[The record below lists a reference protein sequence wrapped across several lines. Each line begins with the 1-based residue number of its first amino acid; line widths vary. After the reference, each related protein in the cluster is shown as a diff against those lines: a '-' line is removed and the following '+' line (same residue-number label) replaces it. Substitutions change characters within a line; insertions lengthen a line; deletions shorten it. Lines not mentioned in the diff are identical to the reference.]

1 MNRFLK
7 YGLMIAAVGV
17 LSCPVTSYAQDGAT
31 GPSGERVEQFKQ
43 RFQER
48 WNQAYEGASDEQKA
62 KMDAKREQW
71 QGMSQDERRAA
82 FRERRQQNDR
92 GKPGP
97 GVRPFDND
105 PGFGRGAP
113 GRGFREGGPVRGPS
127 VAPRFRNR

>member
-1 MNRFLK
+1 MSQLIK
-7 YGLMIAAVGV
+7 LGLMAVTVGV
-17 LSCPVTSYAQDGAT
+17 FSFPLTTYAQENAVDPGA
-31 GPSGERVEQFKQ
+31 ERTRQFKQ

-48 WNQAYEGASDEQKA
+48 WNRAYEGASDEQKA
-62 KMDAKREQW
+62 QMDARREQW

-113 GRGFREGGPVRGPS
+113 GRGLREGGPLKGPS
-127 VAPRFRNR
+127 VAPRFRNQ